1 MVRTLSDMQSR
12 SLLQSSSI
20 GRLGCVFKG
29 EPYVVPIN
37 YVFEE
42 DCVFSHSLPGQK
54 IDALRIN
61 PRSCLQV
68 DVTRGP
74 LRWSS
79 VIAYGK
85 FQEITDAKQR
95 HQVISRILRRHPM
108 LTPVEST
115 IATDGAPADVIV
127 FQIRIDKITGMSEG
141 EVSDYELLECLG
153 TRTDEF

>member
-12 SLLQSSSI
+12 SLLETSSI

-37 YVFEE
+37 YVFDK
-42 DCVFSHSLPGQK
+42 DCIYSHSLPGQK
-54 IDALRIN
+54 IEALRSN

-85 FQEITDAKQR
+85 FQEITDANKR
-95 HQVISRILRRHPM
+95 HEVISRILRRHPM

-115 IATDGAPADVIV
+115 IATDGSSTDVIV
-127 FQIRIDKITGMSEG
+127 FQISIDKITGMSEG
-141 EVSDYELLECLG
+141 EASDYELLECLG
-153 TRTDEF
+153 SRTDEF

>member
-12 SLLQSSSI
+12 SLLESSTI

-37 YVFEE
+37 YVFEG
-42 DCVFSHSLPGQK
+42 DCIYSHSLPGQK

-74 LRWSS
+74 LSWSS
-79 VIAYGK
+79 VIAYGN
-85 FQEITDAKQR
+85 FQEITDPNKR
-95 HQVISRILRRHPM
+95 HEVISRILRRYPM

-115 IATDGAPADVIV
+115 IATDGAHTDVIV
-127 FQIRIDKITGMSEG
+127 FQISVDKITGMSEG

-153 TRTDEF
+153 SRTDDF